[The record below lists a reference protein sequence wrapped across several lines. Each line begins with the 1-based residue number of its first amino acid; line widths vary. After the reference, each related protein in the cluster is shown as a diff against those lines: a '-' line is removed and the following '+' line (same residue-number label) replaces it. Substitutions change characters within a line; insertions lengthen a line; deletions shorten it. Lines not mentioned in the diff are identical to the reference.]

1 MVKNLPS
8 ISVEHLLQS
17 YNIAPVRIDK
27 LEGYI
32 SHNYKIQ
39 TEENEFFVLK
49 HYPNVRELE
58 LIQAENKILDEIS
71 PKLPFQLPISLNR
84 KGKAIH
90 EHNDQ
95 TFSRLVPFIEGQ
107 FLDEVRH
114 SDTLL
119 FNFGKAIAE
128 LDVSLKDKRSS
139 AIESRKLLWDLQH
152 NLLNKSK
159 AKYIQEPEKRK
170 LVEYFFDQ
178 YEQFVLPHL
187 QDLRYSIIHG
197 DLNIQNVLTDGK
209 IITGVIDF
217 GDICYSP
224 LVNELAIALS
234 YIMFE
239 KKNPIQAAKKLIEG
253 YQAIY
258 PLTEKELKMI
268 YYLVPARLCVSLCSS
283 AVAKAKGEDTEYIL
297 ISEKPAWS
305 LMEKWITINPVWV
318 QEQFLEAAGYKSG
331 DYKEI
336 KKKLVSARERNTGKS
351 LRLSYHTPIYM
362 TGASFQYMYDQE
374 GNTYLDA
381 YNNIPHVGHCHL
393 SVSKAISKQLRLLNT
408 NTRYVYDTF
417 VDYTQKLLTYFPP
430 TLNKVFLVNSGSEA
444 TDLAIRMANV
454 FTGREHMLV
463 LDQGYHGITNTGINV
478 SSYKFD
484 GKGGRGLSDKV
495 TKLSLPKLYNGKFSD
510 ADSYGKEATGVI
522 DNLIGKGIIPSA
534 FIGESISGCGGQ
546 VPLAPGYLK
555 AMKTYFEEHNILS
568 IIDEV
573 QTGFGRLGEYF
584 WGFQMHDII
593 PDIVVLGKPMGNGHP
608 VAAVVTTERI
618 ADAFANGMEFFSS
631 FGGNSVSCAAAKAVL
646 GVIEEEK
653 LSEHARDTGEYFV
666 KELKSLQK
674 QFPVM
679 GDIRGLGLFLGIEF
693 VDENLVANTEL
704 ASFVKN
710 QLKNNFILSGTDG
723 PYENVLKI
731 KPPMCFNRSN
741 VEQFIEKLHQI
752 LKNRS

>member
-1 MVKNLPS
+1 MVKNTQS

-49 HYPNVRELE
+49 HYRDIRELE

-128 LDVSLKDKRSS
+128 LNVSLKDKRSS

-209 IITGVIDF
+209 IINGVIDF

-239 KKNPIQAAKKLIEG
+239 KEKPIQAAKKLIEG

-381 YNNIPHVGHCHL
+381 YNNIPHVGHCHP

-555 AMKTYFEEHNILS
+555 AMKSYFEEHNILS

-618 ADAFANGMEFFSS
+618 ADAFANGIELFSS

-646 GVIEEEK
+646 EVIEEEK

-666 KELKSLQK
+666 KELESLQK
-674 QFPVM
+674 QFPAM

-710 QLKNNFILSGTDG
+710 QLKNSFILSGTDG
-723 PYENVLKI
+723 PYENILKI

-752 LKNRS
+752 LKTRS